1 MVTLDFTGNEEDHRL
16 EILLEEEDAYFER
29 SLRINDLISIS
40 SDVDLSTMGR
50 ILFFDYPL
58 LVQANETELF
68 GLLDLS
74 DDEKDKVLDMLVQP
88 PINLFLELTDEG
100 GEDEGTVWAPIARIL
115 EPSMNSVAAF
125 EFEYEDDPSIGDG

>member
-16 EILLEEEDAYFER
+16 EILLEKEDVYFER

-40 SDVDLSTMGR
+40 SDVELSAMGR
-50 ILFFDYPL
+50 MLFLDYPL

-74 DDEKDKVLDMLVQP
+74 DDEKEKVLDMFVQP
-88 PINLFLELTDEG
+88 PINMFIELTDEG
-100 GEDEGTVWAPIARIL
+100 GEDEGTVWAPIARVH
-115 EPSMNSVAAF
+115 EPSMHSVAEF
-125 EFEYEDDPSIGDG
+125 EFEYEDEPSIGG